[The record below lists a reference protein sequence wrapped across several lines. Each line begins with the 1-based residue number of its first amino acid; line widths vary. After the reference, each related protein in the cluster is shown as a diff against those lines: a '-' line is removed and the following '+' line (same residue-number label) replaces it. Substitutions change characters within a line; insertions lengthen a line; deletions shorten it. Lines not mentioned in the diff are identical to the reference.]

1 MNAFNSAYLLTAET
15 TSSLCSNV
23 AKGVENQASRSFWA
37 RVKHVLSMAG
47 TAALL
52 VG

>member
-1 MNAFNSAYLLTAET
+1 MNAFNSAYLLTAEKT
-15 TSSLCSNV
+15 ASHCSNV
-23 AKGVENQASRSFWA
+23 TNGAEIQENRSFWA
-37 RVKHVLSMAG
+37 RVKAVLSVAG